1 MTSPRRSSVGRTVT
15 LLVLGLLLVT
25 VCATVYV
32 FLARHRHPGP
42 SVGVIASEEEIERAV
57 AEAKRL
63 ATLLTI
69 LLVSA
74 LLILLYIIGAYLVIR
89 VGQAVSRQAVGGRP
103 TRYVDAWAGYRLTD
117 EEISAATTEDHERDE
132 PPPDLES
139 GPSPPPDQ
147 PSSEE

>member
-1 MTSPRRSSVGRTVT
+1 MTSPPRSSVGRTVT

-32 FLARHRHPGP
+32 FLARHRYPGP
-42 SVGVIASEEEIERAV
+42 AIGVITSEEELERAA
-57 AEAKRL
+57 AEARRL

-69 LLVSA
+69 LLISG
-74 LLILLYIIGAYLVIR
+74 LLILLYVIGAYLVIR
-89 VGQAVSRQAVGGRP
+89 VGQAVSRQKVGGRA

-132 PPPDLES
+132 RPPDPED
-139 GPSPPPDQ
+139 GPPLDR